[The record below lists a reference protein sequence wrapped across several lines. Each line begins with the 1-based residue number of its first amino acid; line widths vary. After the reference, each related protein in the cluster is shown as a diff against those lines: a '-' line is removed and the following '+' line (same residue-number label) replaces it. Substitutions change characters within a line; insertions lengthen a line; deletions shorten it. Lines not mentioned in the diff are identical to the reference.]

1 MRGWLLSTRATAN
14 LKVILFFKPVVQSAN
29 PGKRSFGNRGAY
41 KASEALTDASA
52 QVTTLVRL
60 RGRWGSGSLTLVRGG
75 YIDVRRGS
83 APSFFDST
91 YVPTDIHIDCIFA
104 SVPGNNANLVSRN
117 GHQRAVSQTM
127 EHTVARAA
135 LMPRFCPLP
144 SSVYLHLLLFLLLLL
159 FFLLLF
165 VLPLLLLRSPPS
177 WSATTGFPISFCL
190 PILLLH
196 RPPPRRSSSDKPPAT
211 AAGDIMT
218 ARPQTSNS

>member
-1 MRGWLLSTRATAN
+1 ML
-14 LKVILFFKPVVQSAN
+14 
-29 PGKRSFGNRGAY
+29 GAG
-41 KASEALTDASA
+41 
-52 QVTTLVRL
+52 TLVRL
-60 RGRWGSGSLTLVRGG
+60 RGRRWGSGSLTLVRGG

-117 GHQRAVSQTM
+117 GHQRAVSQSM

-144 SSVYLHLLLFLLLLL
+144 SSVYLLLLPF
-159 FFLLLF
+159 
-165 VLPLLLLRSPPS
+165 LLLLRSPSS
-177 WSATTGFPISFCL
+177 WSSTTDFPTSFCL
-190 PILLLH
+190 HPPSP
-196 RPPPRRSSSDKPPAT
+196 PPPRRSSSDKPPAT

>member
-1 MRGWLLSTRATAN
+1 ML
-14 LKVILFFKPVVQSAN
+14 
-29 PGKRSFGNRGAY
+29 GAG
-41 KASEALTDASA
+41 
-52 QVTTLVRL
+52 TLVRL

-117 GHQRAVSQTM
+117 GHQQAVSQSM

-144 SSVYLHLLLFLLLLL
+144 SSVYLLLLLLFLLLL
-159 FFLLLF
+159 
-165 VLPLLLLRSPPS
+165 RSPSS
-177 WSATTGFPISFCL
+177 WSSTTDFPTSFCL
-190 PILLLH
+190 HPPSP
-196 RPPPRRSSSDKPPAT
+196 PPPRRSSSDKPPAT